1 MREAARA
8 VKVLVKQMIDLHV
21 AKNLLG
27 VITDTQPITVDIAG
41 LDNSLSEDEG
51 LLISHAVRHY
61 DEQHGLEEGDSL
73 LLVPAHGGDYVAT
86 SVISKNS
93 SLSGV
98 AGEDSVI
105 SGGNVVGTLDGSS
118 AHVVVGGTSYPVIGG
133 TVTVPLVGTADYRD
147 GNGDVLGQVP
157 LF

>member
-8 VKVLVKQMIDLHV
+8 VKMLVKQMIELHV
-21 AKNLLG
+21 PKNLIG
-27 VITDTQPITVDIAG
+27 IVTDTQPITVDIAG

-51 LLISHAVRHY
+51 LLISHTVRHY

-86 SVISKNS
+86 SVVTQNS

-105 SGGNVVGTLDGSS
+105 VGGAVTGTLDATS

-133 TVTVPLVGTADYRD
+133 TVTVPFTSTADYRD
-147 GNGDVLGQVP
+147 GNGDVIGQVP